1 MGVVGNL
8 SIDRIAGSPPR
19 IGGGPYHAA
28 RAIRLLAV
36 RGDLFVRCADAD
48 RRFLLPRLAAL
59 GVPLRVVPGER
70 TAAFTFEYDGDRRMM
85 NVDEVGD
92 TWTPRDARVVD
103 RRIRWLHVVPL
114 LRSDFPTETLAEL
127 ARGRRLL
134 FDGHGLV
141 RRPEQGPLQLD
152 AEFDRDLLRYVTV
165 LKLAEEEA
173 ELVGDVDVPEL
184 VITLG
189 SRGALLRAGG
199 RETRVTTRPLERD
212 LGCEALA
219 EHAKADQQ
227 IGDDEIVAPLANAR
241 TDTPWQELGI
251 TLDIGDEIE
260 ELLRRIRQHALL
272 RMGRHAAFR

>member
-48 RRFLLPRLAAL
+48 RRFL
-59 GVPLRVVPGER
+59 
-70 TAAFTFEYDGDRRMM
+70 
-85 NVDEVGD
+85 
-92 TWTPRDARVVD
+92 
-103 RRIRWLHVVPL
+103 
-114 LRSDFPTETLAEL
+114 
-127 ARGRRLL
+127 
-134 FDGHGLV
+134 V

-152 AEFDRDLLRYVTV
+152 AEFDRELLRYVTV

-212 LGCEALA
+212 PTGAGDAFAAAYVVSRAAGHPPAAAARRATAIVGAAL
-219 EHAKADQQ
+219 
-227 IGDDEIVAPLANAR
+227 R
-241 TDTPWQELGI
+241 
-251 TLDIGDEIE
+251 
-260 ELLRRIRQHALL
+260 
-272 RMGRHAAFR
+272 

>member
-1 MGVVGNL
+1 MAVVGNL
-8 SIDRIAGSPPR
+8 SIDRIAGAPPR

-28 RAIRLLAV
+28 RAIRLLAA
-36 RGDLFVRCADAD
+36 RGELYVRCGEAD
-48 RRFLLPRLAAL
+48 RRFLLPRLAAV
-59 GVPLRVVPGER
+59 GIPLRVVPGTH
-70 TAAFTFEYDGDRRMM
+70 TAAFSFEYDGDRRTMI
-85 NVDEVGD
+85 VDEIGD
-92 TWTPRDARVVD
+92 AWTPRDARIVD

-141 RRPEQGPLQLD
+141 RRPEKGPLQLD
-152 AEFDRDLLRYVTV
+152 ADFDRDLLRYVTV

-189 SRGALLRAGG
+189 SQGAIVRAGG

-212 LGCEALA
+212 PTGA
-219 EHAKADQQ
+219 
-227 IGDDEIVAPLANAR
+227 GDAFAAAYVVSRAVGHPPAAA
-241 TDTPWQELGI
+241 T
-251 TLDIGDEIE
+251 
-260 ELLRRIRQHALL
+260 RRATAVV
-272 RMGRHAAFR
+272 GAAMR